1 MQMTYR
7 AGYVAGVTIRASVF
21 AAVAVRVCLRCVGV
35 QRTAQLLARLSA
47 RCALADTACPP
58 TANLVTV
65 SDFAQRVADV
75 CAFFPARM
83 LCLDQSLIL
92 WFFLRRRGL
101 LPTFRIGVRP
111 LPFAAHAWVELDGVP
126 LNEDWER
133 VRLLR
138 PLWVYA

>member
-7 AGYVAGVTIRASVF
+7 AVYVAGVTIRACVF
-21 AAVAVRVCLRCVGV
+21 AAVAVRVLLRCVGV

-47 RCALADTACPP
+47 RCSLAATACPP
-58 TANLVTV
+58 TENSVTV
-65 SDFAQRVADV
+65 SDVTQRISDV
-75 CAFFPARM
+75 CAFFPARI

-92 WFFLRRRGL
+92 FFFLRRRGL

-111 LPFAAHAWVELDGVP
+111 LPFAAHAWVELDGTP
-126 LNEDWER
+126 LNEAWEH